1 MAVGGETIVN
11 VPLSFLELGLYEG
24 TKTTKPEKL
33 ETKSKYPVTITNLKC
48 ATTTTPNNETKIANT
63 HKQETTT
70 EGHLQ
75 RPYQPFGK
83 FKLCMYN
90 SSTKFSHEVEYENAE
105 EVGAKLKLYAG
116 EKSSYETEAG
126 GVKYKI
132 TVKSNNTC

>member
-1 MAVGGETIVN
+1 M
-11 VPLSFLELGLYEG
+11 
-24 TKTTKPEKL
+24 KTTKPEKL

-105 EVGAKLKLYAG
+105 EVGAKPQAVRRRKKFVRNRSG
-116 EKSSYETEAG
+116 RR
-126 GVKYKI
+126 
-132 TVKSNNTC
+132 